1 MQGRALWGHS
11 PKNACRGET
20 HISTRKC
27 RKIRPVNND
36 LELREFFLLVFL
48 RHLSQR
54 FAGKKWAVRG
64 ASCMRFF
71 HRSPRIPEEI
81 ELDAEPRMN
90 PASIKEAVETVL
102 ENKVFATV
110 ISTKGIKSIK
120 VSPAAKNAAAI
131 SWKVIINTVNGRHIT
146 TGIEVGFRKKAPAF
160 STGAPALT
168 ILERHA
174 FQPFSAQ
181 FYGADEMAAQSISAL
196 VGAKRNASRY
206 LFDLDRLFNSARVKP
221 EMAAKLAVVKDIK
234 PALGRVGTF
243 TYSDF
248 RKVLPFLDG
257 DLLRLYTDPRTFG
270 EIKSRVGKAIS
281 RMVV

>member
-1 MQGRALWGHS
+1 MYQ
-11 PKNACRGET
+11 
-20 HISTRKC
+20 
-27 RKIRPVNND
+27 VNND

-54 FAGKKWAVRG
+54 FGGRKWAVRG

-81 ELDAEPRMN
+81 ELDVEPRIN
-90 PASIKEAVETVL
+90 AASVKEAVEAVL

-110 ISTKGIKSIK
+110 LATKGIKSIK
-120 VSPAAKNAAAI
+120 VSPAAKTAASV
-131 SWKVIINTVNGRHIT
+131 SWKVIVNTTNGRHIT
-146 TGIEVGFRKKAPAF
+146 TGIEVGLKKKAPAY
-160 STGAPALT
+160 STGTPAIT
-168 ILERHA
+168 VLERHA

-181 FYGADEMAAQSISAL
+181 FYGADEMAAQSISSL
-196 VGAKRNASRY
+196 VAAKRNASRY

-221 EMAAKLAVVKDIK
+221 EAAAKLAVAKDIK
-234 PALGRVGTF
+234 PAGSRVGTF
-243 TYSDF
+243 TYADF